1 MRHCHECEDLC
12 CQRNKFV
19 YNGETEKT
27 GVKVVDSVGASRPI
41 LSLIS
46 KKMITLWPKFSLVDK
61 ITKINVFRLKPLQK
75 ITLGARVVG
84 DSGQVFDSHAHFI
97 ATKHGHVDVCSQPSV
112 GGSYRGVSA
121 MGLLWSMKPSPGQRK
136 GIRLVKSDVTK
147 PYKVVLDCFDGHTDP
162 QESSSLQP
170 LSSNTFEK
178 GYMANGV
185 KRIPVRE
192 GRIRGTLFLPPGDGP
207 FPGE

>member
-1 MRHCHECEDLC
+1 
-12 CQRNKFV
+12 
-19 YNGETEKT
+19 
-27 GVKVVDSVGASRPI
+27 
-41 LSLIS
+41 
-46 KKMITLWPKFSLVDK
+46 MITLWPKFSLVDK

-97 ATKHGHVDVCSQPSV
+97 ATKHGQVDVCKQ
-112 GGSYRGVSA
+112 
-121 MGLLWSMKPSPGQRK
+121 
-136 GIRLVKSDVTK
+136 LVKSDVTK

-178 GYMANGV
+178 GYMADGV

>member
-1 MRHCHECEDLC
+1 
-12 CQRNKFV
+12 
-19 YNGETEKT
+19 
-27 GVKVVDSVGASRPI
+27 
-41 LSLIS
+41 
-46 KKMITLWPKFSLVDK
+46 MITLCPKFSLVDK

-75 ITLGARVVG
+75 ITLAARVVG

-97 ATKHGHVDVCSQPSV
+97 ATKHGQVDVCSQPSV

-136 GIRLVKSDVTK
+136 GIRLMKSDVTK

-162 QESSSLQP
+162 QESRSLQP

-207 FPGE
+207 FSGEWRKIDVYLKNNC

>member
-1 MRHCHECEDLC
+1 MVHESDRE
-12 CQRNKFV
+12 
-19 YNGETEKT
+19 
-27 GVKVVDSVGASRPI
+27 
-41 LSLIS
+41 
-46 KKMITLWPKFSLVDK
+46 
-61 ITKINVFRLKPLQK
+61 
-75 ITLGARVVG
+75 
-84 DSGQVFDSHAHFI
+84 
-97 ATKHGHVDVCSQPSV
+97 PSV
-112 GGSYRGVSA
+112 GGSYGGVSA

-136 GIRLVKSDVTK
+136 GIRLMKSDVTK

-178 GYMANGV
+178 GYMADGV

>member
-1 MRHCHECEDLC
+1 
-12 CQRNKFV
+12 
-19 YNGETEKT
+19 
-27 GVKVVDSVGASRPI
+27 
-41 LSLIS
+41 
-46 KKMITLWPKFSLVDK
+46 MITLWPKFSLVDK

-75 ITLGARVVG
+75 ITLAARVVG

-97 ATKHGHVDVCSQPSV
+97 ATKHGQVDVCSQPSV

-121 MGLLWSMKPSPGQRK
+121 MGLLWSMKPSPGQKK
-136 GIRLVKSDVTK
+136 GIRLMKFDVTK

-178 GYMANGV
+178 GYMADGV